1 MKNLLPPMPFTR
13 SQREKRFGVRRPG
26 AAFDHK
32 CAYSPPPSHHRS
44 PNNTLTPKS
53 LSTTR
58 LPLLT
63 SLQTISLVFAL
74 TLPLPTNA
82 EEITSQTFEETTA
95 ITVGNFIY
103 AGNKTAICFADRFL
117 AETANKTNLNI
128 NPKYVP
134 TKLAGEAAG
143 SDLFASPFSVFSGE
157 GTFSLTDLERKN
169 LREYLTR
176 GGFVLASPGCS
187 DKAWNVSF
195 RRELKAIFPDMALT
209 KVPMTHPIFGTVAK
223 IPRLTVKSGKIVL
236 LEGLMIDG
244 RLALVYSQ
252 DGLNDVA
259 KAKGCCCCGGDE
271 VRQCLDVNINILTY
285 ALIY

>member
-1 MKNLLPPMPFTR
+1 MVMKNNL
-13 SQREKRFGVRRPG
+13 
-26 AAFDHK
+26 
-32 CAYSPPPSHHRS
+32 
-44 PNNTLTPKS
+44 TLFSILFS
-53 LSTTR
+53 L
-58 LPLLT
+58 
-63 SLQTISLVFAL
+63 FAL
-74 TLPLPTNA
+74 MLPASA

-95 ITVGNFIY
+95 ITVGNFVY
-103 AGNKTAICFADRFL
+103 AGNKTSICFADRFL
-117 AETANKTNLNI
+117 TEAANKTNLNI

-143 SDLFASPFSVFSGE
+143 GDLFASPFCVFSGE
-157 GTFSLTDLERKN
+157 GTFSLSDLERRN
-169 LREYLTR
+169 LRDYLTR

-195 RRELKAIFPDMALT
+195 RRELKVAFPDLELT
-209 KVPMTHPIFGTVAK
+209 KVPMTHPIFSTVSN
-223 IPRLTVKSGKIVL
+223 IPRLTVKSGKTVL